1 MSVATQIP
9 SRSRRGAIVGSPC
22 NGSSLSKLAS
32 ARPRMDEPRPHWPP
46 RWQTA
51 PTAPSAPLA
60 RPRDSA
66 RGLAPGGTPGLTIT
80 SVRLSRFAAYRRAGP
95 TRRRGSHSGNH
106 ADELPLGAADSH
118 EQRPGTRPRSRTDLN
133 RSGCLYGHLRI
144 RRSCRRVPDEMVGL
158 GASRSLPDNPQPSR
172 PGLTH
177 VDMIVKRPDKESDR
191 GHHSRDA
198 YAGCMSEPAVELP
211 ADDAPLARAAED
223 ARRGVATH
231 LTIHGERVAVIM
243 PEGVIEVLREVAAL
257 LTNERIASYLPA
269 LLPRAMSWT
278 SSLPEAD
285 LPVFISELAA
295 AAASGRDAPEK
306 VAAVLREWRATA
318 EIYADPRE
326 AARLRQAL
334 QEAREGKATPWEYDD
349 VESS

>member
-1 MSVATQIP
+1 
-9 SRSRRGAIVGSPC
+9 
-22 NGSSLSKLAS
+22 
-32 ARPRMDEPRPHWPP
+32 
-46 RWQTA
+46 
-51 PTAPSAPLA
+51 
-60 RPRDSA
+60 
-66 RGLAPGGTPGLTIT
+66 
-80 SVRLSRFAAYRRAGP
+80 
-95 TRRRGSHSGNH
+95 
-106 ADELPLGAADSH
+106 
-118 EQRPGTRPRSRTDLN
+118 
-133 RSGCLYGHLRI
+133 
-144 RRSCRRVPDEMVGL
+144 
-158 GASRSLPDNPQPSR
+158 
-172 PGLTH
+172 
-177 VDMIVKRPDKESDR
+177 
-191 GHHSRDA
+191 
-198 YAGCMSEPAVELP
+198 MSEPAVELP

-243 PEGVIEVLREVAAL
+243 PEGVIEALREVAAL
-257 LTNERIASYLPA
+257 LTNERIASHLPA

-295 AAASGRDAPEK
+295 AAASGGDAPEK

-334 QEAREGKATPWEYDD
+334 QEAREGKAAPWEYDD